1 MESVSRDLK
10 LSLRQIRRQP
20 GFAAA
25 IILTLGLSI
34 GATTA
39 VFSFVNALLIRPFPF
54 RDADQLA
61 EICSVRGGQPGKVSM
76 QEILDI
82 RRYSEAVE
90 SIAARTG
97 DEGGYNFSGEGGKP
111 EEWKTILTTGNLFEV
126 LGAPLAIGSRWADQ
140 QDATKDYS
148 VILSYD
154 VWQRCFGGR
163 RDIVGKSVT
172 LDHAAGYLIHGV
184 AARGLDF
191 PRGIE
196 VYRSIGGF
204 AHQWRD
210 SRWVL
215 GIVRIKQRFTVRQLQ
230 AELDAVGRR
239 LAETYPATNAGVTFR
254 ATPFRDIYTGDV
266 RPYLLVLM
274 GAVGFVLLIACANV
288 VNLLLSRALTRER
301 EIAVRVALGARRRD
315 ILRQLLTESTMLS
328 LIAAGFGLALAYWW
342 MKLLRALIGL
352 QLPQWMRIDLDGRV
366 LAFTLAIAVVAGI
379 VSGFAPALHLT
390 RGSLGESLKEAARG
404 SSGGRFAARL
414 RDGMIIAEVAL
425 ALVLL
430 VGAGLLIRG
439 FLELQSQEKGFR
451 ADSLATFRVALGWKR
466 YSGDATTRYYERAME
481 QLQAIRGVESAGF
494 VYAPPLAGLEVPA
507 STVQA
512 EGQPVDQ
519 VLRNPYVNLQST
531 SETYFSVMNIP
542 LRAGRL
548 FTRFDRKGSEPVAIV
563 SERLA
568 RLLWPG
574 RNPIGQRLRSNPL
587 ERNPS
592 PFRTVVGIA
601 GNVQQDA
608 PGGEPSLDVYV
619 PFRQSEEDNH
629 YIIVKTGLPLA
640 EFQRLAERALWTI
653 DPEQSV
659 FDFKTYDQRILESI
673 WQLRISRL
681 LLVLFGVIAVVLS
694 AIGVYGVMSCLA
706 GQRAREMGIRMAL
719 GATPGSVRALIVGRG
734 VLVGSIGLGI
744 GLAGAVCLGRLLA
757 HTLRG
762 ISAADSLSF
771 TGALVLLLAV
781 TAAACAVPAWRASQI
796 DPAVTL
802 REE

>member
-1 MESVSRDLK
+1 
-10 LSLRQIRRQP
+10 
-20 GFAAA
+20 
-25 IILTLGLSI
+25 
-34 GATTA
+34 
-39 VFSFVNALLIRPFPF
+39 
-54 RDADQLA
+54 
-61 EICSVRGGQPGKVSM
+61 
-76 QEILDI
+76 
-82 RRYSEAVE
+82 
-90 SIAARTG
+90 
-97 DEGGYNFSGEGGKP
+97 
-111 EEWKTILTTGNLFEV
+111 
-126 LGAPLAIGSRWADQ
+126 
-140 QDATKDYS
+140 
-148 VILSYD
+148 
-154 VWQRCFGGR
+154 
-163 RDIVGKSVT
+163 
-172 LDHAAGYLIHGV
+172 
-184 AARGLDF
+184 
-191 PRGIE
+191 
-196 VYRSIGGF
+196 
-204 AHQWRD
+204 
-210 SRWVL
+210 
-215 GIVRIKQRFTVRQLQ
+215 
-230 AELDAVGRR
+230 
-239 LAETYPATNAGVTFR
+239 
-254 ATPFRDIYTGDV
+254 
-266 RPYLLVLM
+266 
-274 GAVGFVLLIACANV
+274 
-288 VNLLLSRALTRER
+288 
-301 EIAVRVALGARRRD
+301 
-315 ILRQLLTESTMLS
+315 
-328 LIAAGFGLALAYWW
+328 
-342 MKLLRALIGL
+342 
-352 QLPQWMRIDLDGRV
+352 
-366 LAFTLAIAVVAGI
+366 
-379 VSGFAPALHLT
+379 
-390 RGSLGESLKEAARG
+390 
-404 SSGGRFAARL
+404 
-414 RDGMIIAEVAL
+414 
-425 ALVLL
+425 
-430 VGAGLLIRG
+430 
-439 FLELQSQEKGFR
+439 
-451 ADSLATFRVALGWKR
+451 VALGWKR

-757 HTLRG
+757 HILRG